1 MPRVIGSKV
10 TARANGSNIDI
21 IVSWSL
27 VVDAV
32 TRVVRTR
39 GSRLHTYDIVIVDN
53 VNPRDHR
60 GTRKAETNE
69 FAR

>member
-21 IVSWSL
+21 IVSSSL

-32 TRVVRTR
+32 TRAVRTR
-39 GSRLHTYDIVIVDN
+39 GSRLRTYGIAIVDN
-53 VNPRDHR
+53 VNLRDHG
-60 GTRKAETNE
+60 GTRMADTNE
-69 FAR
+69 FTR